1 MFASMDTVADAGAAA
16 DYDDDDAGRD
26 ALTTYSRYLDVHGS
40 VTILSASSTAKTAN
54 YAMSIDYCLL

>member
-1 MFASMDTVADAGAAA
+1 MSIDTVADAGAAA

-40 VTILSASSTAKTAN
+40 VTILSASSTAKTQP
-54 YAMSIDYCLL
+54 ITQCPDYCLL